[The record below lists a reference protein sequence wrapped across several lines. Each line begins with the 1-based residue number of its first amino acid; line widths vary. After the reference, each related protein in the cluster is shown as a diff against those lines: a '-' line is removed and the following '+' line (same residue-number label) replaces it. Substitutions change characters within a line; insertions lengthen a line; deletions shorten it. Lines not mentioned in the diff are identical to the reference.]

1 MFYKE
6 NKISNGVQIEK
17 KLGKI
22 LKQNLKASVYLIL
35 SLIIIFYSVCSDSL
49 KLGGKRQFSMV
60 SCFSCEQRH

>member
-22 LKQNLKASVYLIL
+22 LKENLKASVYLIL

-49 KLGGKRQFSMV
+49 KLGDSRQFSMV